1 MGGTLLFSGCLN
13 RQSPAEEMFEKLEK
27 VVEIEQTFEDQQ
39 KPLVQLEKQEKELYG
54 QIIEMNL
61 QEYDKVVQLADEAI
75 SISKKRNELLDLE
88 RKSIE
93 ESQAEFEQVPE
104 IYAKIDDLQLKE
116 QAKGL
121 NDLMQERYRT
131 HEKLYESYVAG
142 LGYDIELYNMFKNE
156 EVTVDQLGEQINKVN
171 AAYEEVLSANDQF
184 NQLTDQ
190 YNEKKYQFYQAAGL
204 NVETNGAK

>member
-61 QEYDKVVQLADEAI
+61 QKYDKVVQLADEAI